1 MSDIRRCWYSNIY
14 IYIYAFLIYSFFFLC
29 LIPFLQIS
37 DADFD
42 LLKCDSERQELRS
55 RIVQSPDKLQVPF
68 LFVLIIVYG
77 NSDSSTCTVVLHSC

>member
-1 MSDIRRCWYSNIY
+1 MR
-14 IYIYAFLIYSFFFLC
+14 FLC
-29 LIPFLQIS
+29 ILSFCLCLTLFLQIS

-77 NSDSSTCTVVLHSC
+77 NSDSSTCTVVLHLC